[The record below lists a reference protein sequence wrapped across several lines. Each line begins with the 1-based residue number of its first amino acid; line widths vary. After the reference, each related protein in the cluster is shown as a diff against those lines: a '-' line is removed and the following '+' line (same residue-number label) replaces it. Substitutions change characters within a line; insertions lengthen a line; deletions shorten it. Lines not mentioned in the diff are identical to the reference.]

1 MKKNLEKLSK
11 FLPEKFS
18 RKKIKNLFTWK
29 NAFRMVVFA
38 LFIIILIQMQS
49 IVGTFSF
56 LQGRDTSLITE
67 IGQIKESYLKIGNDL
82 NEVREFLRMPTEKYK
97 GFEEPADEAAEN
109 SIKLSLFKY
118 VDSMITDKNLEENLT
133 QNRTY
138 LEKLVISKKFL
149 DFLAGQAL
157 KIGTIEETDDGYSLK
172 IFGPDEEELFVY
184 YLGKNNG
191 ILYLKTAKEKGKIT
205 VKNYEEFET
214 NMIAYVGENKDG
226 LLVATKNLETKI
238 LEIVAAINSP
248 ETAAATEKLKI
259 TISKEFSEQDL
270 KIIHSIFNRDG
281 EIIGEIQL
289 NTDNLEIYLTDKND
303 NSLSLQVTDISTALI
318 PFLQKLNTKTYLEKK
333 AEASLKELN
342 KTVTDSAFQ
351 KLLSQNNLSLNTE
364 PREDTDRLYYDIFV
378 GDVHVS
384 SIVAEKATGI
394 IYIADPD
401 GTNFENLLF
410 YSPESKKKTI
420 AIPDVIPEYG
430 DTVLNGENTFNILV
444 AGKNGSLLDS
454 MIFAHINEDKQ
465 TVRMVSIPR
474 DLFYNGR
481 KINSYAFYYGLP
493 ELKKVISDVTGYK
506 LDKYIVIDMYA
517 FIEVVDL
524 VGGIDV
530 HLDTPVIDP
539 TYRVV
544 ENGVEGTLHY
554 DPGDYH
560 FGGVEA
566 LRIARSRYTTSD
578 FSRAARQQIILKAL
592 QTKSKDLG
600 FGDADT
606 IYEIA
611 KSVLAKTETD
621 ISLDE
626 AVAYYFRYRNYKIET
641 ADVMSSG
648 NILYVPPYITEKACE
663 ELIAAAAAA
672 GTEKPGCEEE
682 NHAYTLLPKND
693 NWNIIKWFFREKFE
707 AI

>member
-1 MKKNLEKLSK
+1 MKNFFQKFSTFLSK
-11 FLPEKFS
+11 KFS
-18 RKKIKNLFTWK
+18 RKKIKNAFAWK
-29 NAFRMVVFA
+29 NVFRVGVFA
-38 LFIIILIQMQS
+38 LFILIFVQMQS

-67 IGQIKESYLKIGNDL
+67 IGQIKESYLKLGNDL

-97 GFEEPADEAAEN
+97 GFEEPADEATEN

-118 VDSMITDKNLEENLT
+118 VDSMITNKNLEENLT

-138 LEKLVISKKFL
+138 LEKLVLSKKFL

-157 KIGTIEETDDGYSLK
+157 KIGTIEETDDGYFLK
-172 IFGPDEEELFVY
+172 ISGSSDEELFVY

-205 VKNYEEFET
+205 IESYEEFET
-214 NMIAYVGENKDG
+214 NMIAYVTENKDG
-226 LLVATKNLETKI
+226 LLVAAQNLKTKI
-238 LEIVAAINSP
+238 SEIAATINSP
-248 ETAAATEKLKI
+248 ETVTATEKLKI
-259 TISKEFSEQDL
+259 TISAEFSEQDL

-303 NSLSLQVTDISTALI
+303 NSLSLQVTNISTALI

-333 AEASLKELN
+333 AEASLKEL
-342 KTVTDSAFQ
+342 KETVTDSTFQ

-364 PREDTDRLYYDIFV
+364 PREDADRLYYDIFV

-600 FGDADT
+600 FGDVDT

-626 AVAYYFRYRNYKIET
+626 AVAYYFRYRNYKIEST
-641 ADVMSSG
+641 DVMSSG

-663 ELIAAAAAA
+663 ELVAAATAA
-672 GTEKPGCEEE
+672 GEEKPGCEEE
-682 NHAYTLLPKND
+682 NHAYTLLPRND